1 MRNNSVIYVI
11 AATFLGFVVWAY
23 SFNINEA
30 VRAQG
35 KIVPVGRVQ
44 VVQIAD
50 GGTLGELLVSEGDS
64 VFEGQVIARLDNTR
78 ASARRN
84 ELDAKFSAL
93 TVARV
98 RAEAEV
104 NGNVPNFLEF
114 PSDWGEVI
122 LSQKNLYEQKQD
134 EQQELITALK
144 MSLDTARSEY
154 DLLSRLAGSGD
165 TSNLRLIQA
174 QKDVLQREKELL
186 EVQSKFKTASTAE
199 IAQIDQE
206 LFSLRFQIEERNSV
220 VEKTNILAP
229 KDGIISSLN
238 FTTIGAS
245 MSSGEEFAS
254 IAPINEDLI
263 IEAQIKPVDVGR
275 LVVNLPVAIKLD
287 AFDAAIYGNFEGTLK
302 LISADASKDVI
313 DGREQNFFK
322 AQIVVDWSSN
332 SKVSLDALRPGM
344 TATLDI
350 VTGERSVLTYLLKPI
365 IRGVDGVFI
374 ER

>member
-11 AATFLGFVVWAY
+11 AATFFGFVGWAY
-23 SFNINEA
+23 NFNINEA

-35 KIVPVGRVQ
+35 KLVPVGRIQ

-50 GGTLGELLVSEGDS
+50 GGTLGELLVSEGDR
-64 VFEGQVIARLDNTR
+64 VVEGQVIARLDNTR

-84 ELDAKFSAL
+84 EADAKVSAL
-93 TVARV
+93 TVNRV
-98 RAEAEV
+98 RAQAEV
-104 NGNVPNFLEF
+104 NGIAPNFSEF
-114 PSDWGEVI
+114 PSGWGEVI
-122 LSQKNLYEQKQD
+122 SSQKKLYDQKQA
-134 EQQELITALK
+134 EQQELIAALTLVLETAV
-144 MSLDTARSEY
+144 SEY

-174 QKDVLQREKELL
+174 QKEVLQREKEFL
-186 EVQSKFKTASTAE
+186 EVQSKFKTASMAE

-220 VEKTNILAP
+220 VEKTNIIAP

-238 FTTIGAS
+238 FTTIGAA
-245 MSSGEEFAS
+245 MSSGEQFAS

-263 IEAQIKPVDVGR
+263 IEAQIKPADVGR
-275 LVVNLPVAIKLD
+275 LLVNLPVAIKLD
-287 AFDAAIYGNFEGTLK
+287 AFDSAIYGNFDATLS
-302 LISADASKDVI
+302 LISADASAEVI
-313 DGREQNFFK
+313 DGREQSFFK
-322 AQIVVDWSSN
+322 AEIVIDWKSN

-350 VTGERSVLTYLLKPI
+350 ITGERSVLTYLLKPI
-365 IRGVDGVFI
+365 LRGFDGVFI